1 MGALVSVFGEVFRT
15 ETGQGRECV
24 VENKIII
31 EAGQMIKL
39 LRVLL
44 LLPLVFWLQ
53 QSYAAEGGL
62 QPFIEGTALS
72 TSLGDATK
80 TVVAALE
87 KGGFE
92 VVGHYS
98 PLKNVTIISIT
109 SPVMLKNAAAT
120 DRGGYGAAL
129 SVALEFVSG
138 KTFLS
143 YMNPKYVA
151 NGYRLASDN
160 SEVAQALGVILGNE
174 KSFGAK
180 PRTVADLRGYQYSFG
195 METFN
200 DPMDLGSFKGFQTGI
215 QQITSRLRSG
225 ADGVH
230 LVYQIKI
237 PGKDEVVFGVDL
249 ASKNPDANGIKL
261 VNTVDSGIPHRYAFL
276 PYEVVLKDRNAEA
289 LNLRFRMALF
299 FPDLPMMGSGGSF
312 FSLRGAPDAIKQ
324 VLRKA
329 LGGTVISDSNG
340 TNNGFG
346 SF

>member
-1 MGALVSVFGEVFRT
+1 MEIFISVLEGVFRT
-15 ETGQGRECV
+15 KTSQGRECF
-24 VENKIII
+24 VENKIIK
-31 EAGQMIKL
+31 EAGLMIKL
-39 LRVLL
+39 LRVVL
-44 LLPLVFWLQ
+44 LLPLLFWLQ
-53 QSYAAEGGL
+53 QSSAAEGGL
-62 QPFIEGTALS
+62 RPFIEGTALS
-72 TSLGDATK
+72 ASLADATK

-92 VVGHYS
+92 VVGRYS
-98 PLKNVTIISIT
+98 PVKNVTIISIT
-109 SPVMLKNAAAT
+109 SPLMLKNAAAT

-129 SVALEFVSG
+129 SVALESVSG
-138 KTFLS
+138 KTFLT

-160 SEVAQALGVILGNE
+160 AQVAQALGVILGNE
-174 KSFGAK
+174 KTFGAN
-180 PRTVADLRGYQYSFG
+180 PRTVSDLRGYQYSFG

-200 DPMDLGSFKGFQTGI
+200 DPMDLGSFKGFQAGI
-215 QQITSRLRSG
+215 QQITSRLRAGS
-225 ADGVH
+225 DGVH
-230 LVYQIKI
+230 LVYQIRI

-261 VNTVDSGIPHRYAFL
+261 IDKVDSGIPHRYAFL

-312 FSLRGAPDAIKQ
+312 FSLRSAPDAIKH

-329 LGGTVISDSNG
+329 LGGTVMSDSNS